1 MAGGFNIKFP
11 ISLLVGKTIFPT
23 EHIRIVSEAVNEAVN
38 YEYHKDYPPQ
48 NDEIAYFLKGL
59 KLDETKGLF

>member
-23 EHIRIVSEAVNEAVN
+23 EHIRIVSEAVN
-38 YEYHKDYPPQ
+38 YEYRKDSPPT
-48 NDEIAYFLKGL
+48 DEIAYFLKGL